1 MKINFLIAS
10 ILSITTC
17 SAIAAPKIYGE
28 IDASLDYLP
37 ENNATKSD
45 RDVWKVN
52 SNSSFLGLKGEE
64 KLTERL
70 SAVYLIEWAF
80 NADGDGTDW
89 SQRDRY
95 VGLKDDKYGT
105 LKVGKNNSPL
115 KKLSSAVDSF
125 NNYVRNTADITSI
138 MPGENRINNT
148 VVYESPK
155 FAVGKEANI
164 EFNALLATGEAQ
176 GIKSNQGGVTV
187 DGGGL
192 GDAWSTSITY
202 ADPIFLAAIAY
213 DKAIPSN
220 FLGRG
225 FLNATDT
232 HTDIDKVFAAANTL
246 RLTGRIKPI
255 DGLALKALIQK
266 SEVEEAKGN
275 TAGANNIDDSIG
287 WLVGAEYRLPNLEK
301 WNLKA
306 QYSQN
311 STSFK
316 NDDADYDAKQIMA
329 GVDYS
334 FNKQV
339 KAYGYTAYAT
349 FKQADAKD
357 KQPVVGTG
365 LEFKF

>member
-10 ILSITTC
+10 ILSIATSSTF
-17 SAIAAPKIYGE
+17 AAPKFYGE

-95 VGLKDDKYGT
+95 VGLKDEKFGT
-105 LKVGKNNSPL
+105 IKAGKNNSPL

-125 NNYVRNTADITSI
+125 NNYVRNTADIRSI
-138 MPGENRINNT
+138 MPGENRINNSI
-148 VVYESPK
+148 VYESPQ
-155 FAVGKEANI
+155 FAISEQSSLG
-164 EFNALLATGEAQ
+164 FNALLATGEKQ
-176 GIKSNQGGVTV
+176 GIKNNQGGVTV

-192 GDAWSTSITY
+192 GDAWSTSIVFNH
-202 ADPIFLAAIAY
+202 PLFLAGAAY
-213 DKAIPSN
+213 DKGIPSN
-220 FLGRG
+220 FLGHG
-225 FLNATDT
+225 FLNASDT
-232 HTDIDKVFAAANTL
+232 ETAIDGVFAAAKTM
-246 RLTGRIKPI
+246 RLTGVIKPVEN
-255 DGLALKALIQK
+255 LRLKGLIQK
-266 SEVEEAKGN
+266 SEVEEAKAN
-275 TAGANNIDDSIG
+275 TVGADNIDDSIG
-287 WLVGAEYRLPNLEK
+287 WLIGAEYRIPNYEK
-301 WNLKA
+301 WNVKA

-357 KQPVVGTG
+357 KQPLVGTG